1 MSKTLKQINADL
13 DAANRELAELDKLLQ
28 MTTRI
33 IQTRMNE
40 LSNIRFLC
48 NHRSIDEL
56 IDGASV
62 DELLE
67 EIA

>member
-28 MTTRI
+28 MTTRM
-33 IQTRMNE
+33 IQARMNE

-48 NHRSIDEL
+48 NHRSIDAL